1 LPHRLVKIL
10 ATCKYASWFHDRA
23 LHATAEPF
31 LRKEDDPL
39 NGFWL
44 YKCLREAGEGPVEP
58 LRTFSEAEAHNM
70 ACISNKGLYRRP
82 SNSSIAVHFLKTVS
96 AMRYVAAVLRSAAVG
111 APIHSRQCCTR
122 MVWPTERFRHAPGV
136 CNDVLSTQELALE
149 SAIDT
154 ELQAAPELAAG
165 GKRGGRN
172 GRRKRMKAMA
182 AATERLEAASVG
194 ASERQRAAAV
204 ASG

>member
-1 LPHRLVKIL
+1 MP
-10 ATCKYASWFHDRA
+10 
-23 LHATAEPF
+23 
-31 LRKEDDPL
+31 
-39 NGFWL
+39 
-44 YKCLREAGEGPVEP
+44 
-58 LRTFSEAEAHNM
+58 
-70 ACISNKGLYRRP
+70 
-82 SNSSIAVHFLKTVS
+82 
-96 AMRYVAAVLRSAAVG
+96 
-111 APIHSRQCCTR
+111 
-122 MVWPTERFRHAPGV
+122 
-136 CNDVLSTQELALE
+136 QELALE